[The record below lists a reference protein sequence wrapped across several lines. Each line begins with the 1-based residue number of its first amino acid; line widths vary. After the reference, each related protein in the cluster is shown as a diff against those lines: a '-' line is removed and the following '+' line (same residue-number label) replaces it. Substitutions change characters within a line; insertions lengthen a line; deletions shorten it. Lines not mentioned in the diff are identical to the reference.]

1 MITLANL
8 TSSRFVGGPERQM
21 LALAGAL
28 SENYRTL
35 FWSFREGGRCRE
47 LLTAAAKQGFDTY
60 TLEYDTPRL
69 MSAAR
74 ELAAKLRAER
84 VDLLICQGYKA
95 DLLGRM
101 AAWQVGIP
109 AVAVSRGWTA
119 ETLKV
124 QVFESLDRRV
134 LSWMDHVV
142 SVSEGQ
148 AVKIR
153 RWCGVREDRLSVIR
167 NSVNAE
173 RFASPEP
180 EGREELAQ
188 MFAGQNVTKI
198 VGAAGRL
205 SPEKGFEILVQAAQT
220 ALKED
225 PTLGFVLF
233 GEGVLRDALARQIQ
247 AAGLAGRFILGGF
260 RKDLD
265 TLMPHFDLFVLPSY
279 TEGLPNVVLE
289 SLSAGVPVVAT
300 AVGGTPEVL
309 DDGQSGFLVPSGDPA
324 ALSRRIVDAVS
335 CGHARQAMG
344 QFGRERVDREFT
356 FAAQA
361 EAYDRLF
368 QRLLSQRHANR
379 TRRKKREMASYSRI

>member
-28 SENYRTL
+28 AEDYRTL
-35 FWSFREGGRCRE
+35 FWSFREGARCRE
-47 LLTAAAKQGFDTY
+47 FLTAAAKQGFDTY

-69 MSAAR
+69 ISAAS

-84 VDLLICQGYKA
+84 IDLLVCQGYKA
-95 DLLGRM
+95 DLLGRL
-101 AAWQVGIP
+101 AAWQAGIP

-124 QVFESLDRRV
+124 QVFETLDRRV

-148 AVKIR
+148 ADKIR

-173 RFASPEP
+173 RFASPDP
-180 EGREELAQ
+180 EGRAELAK

-205 SPEKGFEILVQAAQT
+205 SPEKGFDILVQAAQT
-220 ALKED
+220 ALAED

-265 TLMPHFDLFVLPSY
+265 ALMPHFDLFVLPSY

-309 DDGQSGFLVPSGDPA
+309 DDGQSGFLVPSGDPV

-335 CGHARQAMG
+335 CDRARRAMG
-344 QFGRERVDREFT
+344 QFGRQRVDREFT

-361 EAYDRLF
+361 EAYERLF
-368 QRLLSQRHANR
+368 QRLLSQR
-379 TRRKKREMASYSRI
+379 RKTPHYRKARQMAGYSRI